1 MARNPF
7 RKPYIFSKKWA
18 IWFVVGIPF
27 ILYADLTD
35 ASAKKSDGVS
45 TTIFVLVIFAL
56 IPWAIMRISRALRGN
71 SPQGK
76 TYDDDGDVI
85 DGEIL
90 NLNLGYR
97 PRVRVQA
104 RLVDGVL
111 EIPAGKIAVGD
122 IKSIKAKD
130 PRSLFVKVP
139 LIMFLLL
146 LSLLYSYLI
155 LQPLFLLVFIEIPW
169 NVQRLF
175 NAPQIISHDQMYE
188 QLHSHKFFSDVVHSQ
203 ALLRPS
209 LIVLSVVVFT
219 IIVKPFIIKTA
230 LIIDTNDGKRM
241 LMPFSYSLNPYIQTL
256 VETPRATRFIR
267 KVKRARKRASSR

>member
-7 RKPYIFSKKWA
+7 SKPYVFSKKWA
-18 IWFVVGIPF
+18 IWSVIVIPF
-27 ILYADLTD
+27 ALYAALTAPD
-35 ASAKKSDGVS
+35 ARKSNLIS
-45 TTIFVLVIFAL
+45 TSLLVPVVWVLL
-56 IPWAIMRISRALRGN
+56 PWSLMRISRASMGK

-76 TYDDDGDVI
+76 TYDGDGDVI
-85 DGEIL
+85 DGEVL

-97 PRVRVQA
+97 PRVRVRA
-104 RLVDGVL
+104 RLINGVV
-111 EIPAGKIAVGD
+111 EIPTAKIAVVN

-146 LSLLYSYLI
+146 LSLIYFYLI

-175 NAPQIISHDQMYE
+175 NAPQLITHDQMYE
-188 QLHSHKFFSDVVHSQ
+188 QFHSHKFFSDVVHSQ

-209 LIVLSVVVFT
+209 LIVLSVVIFT

-230 LIIDTNDGKRM
+230 LIIETNDGKRM
-241 LMPFSYSLNPYIQTL
+241 LMPFSYSINPYIQTL
-256 VETPRATRFIR
+256 VETRRAARFIR
-267 KVKRARKRASSR
+267 KVKRARKRASSA